1 MAQEGTEEDGEGV
14 MEYEVTSP
22 TSKRILA
29 EAQAAK
35 VARRLLGPNP
45 RPVPAGIYMSVH
57 AKENLWTGDV
67 VVVDVDGGARKW
79 DGVDFPHGIAIGPLS
94 KGCIGWIQTKS

>member
-1 MAQEGTEEDGEGV
+1 
-14 MEYEVTSP
+14 MECEVTDP
-22 TSKRILA
+22 TLKRILA

-35 VARRLLGPNP
+35 VARRLFGPNP

-79 DGVDFPHGIAIGPLS
+79 NRVDFPHGIAIGPLS